1 MGEITTANS
10 TANWLSAIDASRQEL
25 IKAAQSGNKVFAAFA
40 MADAR
45 ASLIES
51 LKDPIVTAKLLRI
64 TDPSLGMVELVNNPT
79 DEDRVRWC
87 AIAILSGFCPG
98 DDQFAIFGAGKDR
111 NGNTRPGKLYTKAP
125 GFRTLFA
132 HLGIVPE
139 VSSGHP
145 EFVPLG
151 TGDKKVWRVSGK
163 ASCDYQGK
171 SYEVTFE
178 GENRIGLP
186 GYESDNVAGI
196 AAKAKRRLLQ
206 ELWLKVSPIL
216 TAEHSDNDTDDVIPE
231 AAVPR
236 IEPPANTHPAAA
248 DMHSGNYHRVMK
260 MLSSDPSAASVFQEI
275 WKTIGDAKTIKGLD
289 AIAKE
294 SATLFRTFSKDVQ
307 DMIKGYSQ
315 SRRDELKTEAAAS

>member
-1 MGEITTANS
+1 
-10 TANWLSAIDASRQEL
+10 
-25 IKAAQSGNKVFAAFA
+25 

-163 ASCDYQGK
+163 ASCEYQGK
-171 SYEVTFE
+171 SYEVCFE
-178 GENRIGLP
+178 GDSRIGLP

-216 TAEHSDNDTDDVIPE
+216 TAEHSDNDNDDVIPE
-231 AAVPR
+231 AVVPR
-236 IEPPANTHPAAA
+236 LEQPVDKQPSAAESHA
-248 DMHSGNYHRVMK
+248 GDYDRCVK
-260 MLSSDPSAASVFQEI
+260 MLSSDPSAASVFQDI
-275 WKTIGDAKTIKGLD
+275 WKTIADVKTLEELD

-294 SATLFRTFSKDVQ
+294 NKTLFGTFSKDVQ
-307 DMIKGYSQ
+307 GKIKAFSGD
-315 SRRDELKTEAAAS
+315 RRKELTEAAAS

>member
-10 TANWLSAIDASRQEL
+10 TTNWLSSIDASRQEL

-139 VSSGHP
+139 VSWGHP

-151 TGDKKVWRVSGK
+151 TGDKKVWQVSGK

-171 SYEVTFE
+171 SYEVCFE
-178 GENRIGLP
+178 GDNRIGLP
-186 GYESDNVAGI
+186 GYDSDNVAGI

-216 TAEHSDNDTDDVIPE
+216 TAEHSDNGTDDVIPE
-231 AAVPR
+231 AVVPR
-236 IEPPANTHPAAA
+236 LEQPADKQPSAAESHA
-248 DMHSGNYHRVMK
+248 GDYDRCLK
-260 MLSSDPSAASVFQEI
+260 MLSSDPSAASVFQDI
-275 WKTIGDAKTIKGLD
+275 WKTIADVKTLEELD
-289 AIAKE
+289 AIAKD

-307 DMIKGYSQ
+307 GKIKAFSGD
-315 SRRDELKTEAAAS
+315 RRKELTEAAAS